1 MKNKKI
7 KILLYLIILF
17 VSIKCKIEY
26 ETKIINNEIL
36 TIDNLTESQYYY
48 HILFESQ
55 SNIPNYLKIISKEK
69 NENSDNYEYALSYYG
84 QDSTFT
90 NRIQLSKLSNSP
102 IIWLNKEQIENGFY
116 FSIECYTNKCN
127 GYYINIYPKNV
138 PELILGQQYS
148 YYVTKI
154 KI

>member
-7 KILLYLIILF
+7 KIFLYLIILF
-17 VSIKCKIEY
+17 VSIKCEIEY
-26 ETKIINNEIL
+26 ETKIISNETI
-36 TIDNLTESQYYY
+36 TIDNITESHYYY

-69 NENSDNYEYALSYYG
+69 NENSNNYEYALSYYG

-127 GYYINIYPKNV
+127 EYYIDIYPKNFS
-138 PELILGQQYS
+138 ELTLG
-148 YYVTKI
+148 
-154 KI
+154 